1 MAAKKGGGLRQ
12 NLVWIII
19 IGVLGLL
26 AYFTLAGGN
35 SGNGTAN
42 TAKTGNIAA
51 VKSSKPTATP
61 ATGGD
66 SGTQNTSGSSLGASY
81 NLSAKNGGALGGS
94 YLLKNLSMSKG
105 TGYESA
111 NIFLK
116 SVSGSTGVPKYGASI
131 SGNTIIVSL
140 SDTKN
145 FNIDSGSNSYTG
157 ANPLAVNGS
166 VIKSI
171 GWAQNGE
178 DSININIVLKK
189 QANFD
194 DVVLNNPPTL
204 EIRVAI

>member
-1 MAAKKGGGLRQ
+1 MAKKGGGGLKQ
-12 NLVWIII
+12 NLVWIVI

-42 TAKTGNIAA
+42 TAKTGSVAA
-51 VKSSKPTATP
+51 VKNSKITATP
-61 ATGGD
+61 ATAGSGG
-66 SGTQNTSGSSLGASY
+66 GNTAQTSLSKSY
-81 NLSAKNGGALGGS
+81 NLSAKNGGSIGGS

-116 SVSGSTGVPKYGASI
+116 SISGASGLPQYGASI
-131 SGNTIIVSL
+131 SGNTIVVTL

-145 FNIDSGSNSYTG
+145 FDLDSGSNSYTG
-157 ANPLAVNGS
+157 ANPQMVNGS
-166 VIKSI
+166 VVKSI
-171 GWAQNGE
+171 AWAQNGE
-178 DSININIVLKK
+178 DSIKINIVLKK

-194 DVVLNNPPTL
+194 DVVLTSPPTL

>member
-1 MAAKKGGGLRQ
+1 MAAKKGGDLKQ
-12 NLVWIII
+12 NLVWIVI

-42 TAKTGNIAA
+42 TAKTGNVAA
-51 VKSSKPTATP
+51 VKSSKPTSTP
-61 ATGGD
+61 ATGGN
-66 SGTQNTSGSSLGASY
+66 SGTQNSSSNLGASY
-81 NLSAKNGGALGGS
+81 NLSPKNGGTLGGS

-116 SVSGSTGVPKYGASI
+116 SVFGTNGLPKYGASI

-157 ANPLAVNGS
+157 ANPQTINGS

-178 DSININIVLKK
+178 DAININIVLKK